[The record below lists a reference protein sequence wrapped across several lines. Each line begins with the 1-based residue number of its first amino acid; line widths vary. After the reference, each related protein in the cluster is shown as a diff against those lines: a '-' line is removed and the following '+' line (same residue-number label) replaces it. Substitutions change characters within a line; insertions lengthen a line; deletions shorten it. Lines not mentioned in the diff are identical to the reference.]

1 MHIRKTVNIEQAEEA
16 IFIAKIWDAL
26 AMRYIVNIYM
36 IGFGVVGS
44 GYGQFEF
51 NFIECIFSI
60 TYYMYLKTAVVSAYD
75 NKFVYFCYRYWMSLK
90 TSLCSTADTTCTVEC
105 FITTYIL

>member
-1 MHIRKTVNIEQAEEA
+1 MSCHQYAKNFVFELQDFHVLNTNLRCFGNEIHVNI
-16 IFIAKIWDAL
+16 
-26 AMRYIVNIYM
+26 NM

-60 TYYMYLKTAVVSAYD
+60 TYYLKTAVVSPCD
-75 NKFVYFCYRYWMSLK
+75 SKFVYFCYRYWMSLK
-90 TSLCSTADTTCTVEC
+90 TSLCSTADTT
-105 FITTYIL
+105 